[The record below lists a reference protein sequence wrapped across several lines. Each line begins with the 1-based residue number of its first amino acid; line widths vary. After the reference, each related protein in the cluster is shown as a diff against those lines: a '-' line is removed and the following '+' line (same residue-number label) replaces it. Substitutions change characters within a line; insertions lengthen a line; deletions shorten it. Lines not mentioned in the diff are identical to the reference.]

1 MVVHCPKINPI
12 FRDITCNEEENVIL
26 HEIFRVVSRFPCYI
40 SCYFAEN
47 QFPFGQ
53 CTLYNIIQ
61 HCTYNSTTFTII
73 MLDFMFTILP
83 FFGWKY
89 FLYLSYLLQTLNIF
103 LVTVRFFIELV
114 AVPTL
119 YNCFIV
125 EIQVNAAQS
134 KNNKSEIY
142 LGK

>member
-1 MVVHCPKINPI
+1 M
-12 FRDITCNEEENVIL
+12 
-26 HEIFRVVSRFPCYI
+26 
-40 SCYFAEN
+40 
-47 QFPFGQ
+47 
-53 CTLYNIIQ
+53 
-61 HCTYNSTTFTII
+61 
-73 MLDFMFTILP
+73 
-83 FFGWKY
+83 
-89 FLYLSYLLQTLNIF
+89 YLSYLLQTLNIF

-142 LGK
+142 LGKSLGVSGGKKLIFISTGFEMLK